1 MTFRVQFS
9 FLSALAMLF
18 PYGLSFWFVFRLA
31 IFLLRT
37 KKRGCIISMQPPFAI
52 VCLVAAERRFG
63 DSVMSL
69 FQPASDLEGVKVGT
83 EGTGADNILNA
94 KADGVLFLVKHG
106 SVTCFVNGNQVG
118 SDITVL

>member
-1 MTFRVQFS
+1 
-9 FLSALAMLF
+9 
-18 PYGLSFWFVFRLA
+18 
-31 IFLLRT
+31 
-37 KKRGCIISMQPPFAI
+37 MQPPFAI

-63 DSVMSL
+63 DIVMSL

-94 KADGVLFLVKHG
+94 KVDGVLFLVKHG
-106 SVTCFVNGNQVG
+106 SVTCFVNGNQLG

>member
-1 MTFRVQFS
+1 
-9 FLSALAMLF
+9 
-18 PYGLSFWFVFRLA
+18 
-31 IFLLRT
+31 
-37 KKRGCIISMQPPFAI
+37 MQPPFAI

-63 DSVMSL
+63 DIVMSL
-69 FQPASDLEGVKVGT
+69 FQPVSDLEGVKVGT

-94 KADGVLFLVKHG
+94 KVDGVLFLVKHG